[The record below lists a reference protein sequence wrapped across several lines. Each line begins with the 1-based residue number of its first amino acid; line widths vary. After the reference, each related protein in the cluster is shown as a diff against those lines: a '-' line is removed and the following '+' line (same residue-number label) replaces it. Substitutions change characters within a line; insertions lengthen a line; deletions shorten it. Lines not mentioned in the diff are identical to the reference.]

1 MHRRR
6 LLKTSRAL
14 LLALLA
20 AAALACT
27 PKVRGDEMPAAPPGY
42 KLVPALAEEFDK
54 PVLDPKLWGHV
65 FADPGARDTT
75 VPKRTLPANRE
86 RQVYFDPGYLG
97 LGIDPFLVHD
107 GMVTITAQPMSP
119 VVRGAVQAELASLPG
134 HRDNPVLRE
143 LSYSSGL
150 LTTRGL
156 YVQQYGYFEARLRFS
171 GGKGIWPAFWLL
183 REDSRWPPEI
193 DVVEAL
199 GHDPSTIYSSV
210 HSSIPPKDVT
220 RRVAFSGNPTEFHRY
235 GAMWLP
241 DRIDYYVDGEKTAS
255 IAAPADLDR
264 PMYLLLNLAVGGRW
278 PGDPDASTRF
288 PAAMDIDWVRT
299 WRLERQ

>member
-1 MHRRR
+1 MQRRWLSR
-6 LLKTSRAL
+6 TSRSLFLSAI
-14 LLALLA
+14 A
-20 AAALACT
+20 ATALACSPT
-27 PKVRGDEMPAAPPGY
+27 VHGDEMPAPPAGF
-42 KLVPALAEEFDK
+42 KLVPGLAEEFDK
-54 PVLDPKLWGHV
+54 PVLDPKVWGHV
-65 FADPGARDTT
+65 FADPGARDMT
-75 VPKRTLPANRE
+75 VPKRTLAANRE
-86 RQVYFDPGYLG
+86 RQLYFDPAYLG
-97 LGIDPFLVHD
+97 LGVDPFRVHD
-107 GMVTITAQPMSP
+107 GMVTITAQTMAPA
-119 VVRGAVQAELASLPG
+119 VKQAVQAELAGLPG

-156 YVQQYGYFEARLRFS
+156 FVQKFGYFEARLRYS
-171 GGKGIWPAFWLL
+171 GGKGIWPGFWLL

-193 DVVEAL
+193 DIVEAL

-210 HSSIPPKDVT
+210 HSSLEPKDVT
-220 RRVAFSGNPTEFHRY
+220 RKIAFQGSPAEFHRY

-278 PGDPDASTRF
+278 PGNPDSGTRF

-299 WRLERQ
+299 WRLEPH